1 MIDFGILIERIN
13 ECTRKKTAGGL
24 PNQEVIEWSQIV
36 IKSGWLQQL
45 WPVHVV
51 GCHSLRL
58 RYRGGERGLPAGM
71 HQDYFDAANRERKIL
86 GWSVTRITE
95 VFDASGRCQSGAV
108 SMSLTL

>member
-1 MIDFGILIERIN
+1 MKLSIERIN
-13 ECTRKKTAGGL
+13 ECTRKKNADGL
-24 PNQEVIEWSQIV
+24 PNQGVIEWSQVV

-51 GCHSLRL
+51 GRHGLQL
-58 RYRGGERGLPAGM
+58 RYREGKHGLPAGM

-86 GWSVTRITE
+86 GWSVITE